1 MKFKKAIITGIT
13 GQDGS
18 YLAEFLLKKK
28 YIVHGIKRRSSSFNT
43 SRIDHIYENK
53 NYKNRFFLHYG
64 DLLDPNSLTDLISK
78 IKPQEIYNFA
88 AQSHV
93 GVSFML
99 PNYTS
104 QVNSLGTLNLLHAI
118 YDCGLANKTKFY
130 QASTSELY
138 GEIQESKQ
146 SEKTKFYPKSP
157 YATSKLFAYWITK
170 NYRESYGM
178 FASNGILFN
187 HESPRRGETF
197 VTRKITRGLSRI
209 NTGIEKCI
217 YMGNLDAKRDWGH
230 AKDYVYMQWLML
242 QQENPEDFVIA
253 TGEMKTVREFIEIS
267 SAKLGWNKVN
277 DGPAIIWEGSG
288 VNEIGRR
295 ADNNEIVIRID
306 ERYFRPTEVNELL
319 GDPSKAKTKLNWQ
332 PKISLDE
339 LITEMIHA
347 DTKEAEKEAMLQKQ
361 GFEIYGAI
369 ESPPSKP

>member
-197 VTRKITRGLSRI
+197 VTRKITMGISKIAHGL
-209 NTGIEKCI
+209 EKCLYLGNI
-217 YMGNLDAKRDWGH
+217 YSYRDWGH
-230 AKDYVYMQWLML
+230 AKDYVEMCWKVL
-242 QQENPEDFVIA
+242 QHKKPDDFVIA
-253 TGEMKTVREFIEIS
+253 TEKQYSVKFFVEQCFNY
-267 SAKLGWNKVN
+267 LGIKIKWFGKGLNEYGKIIDCKNNKYLFLKKN
-277 DGPAIIWEGSG
+277 M
-288 VNEIGRR
+288 
-295 ADNNEIVIRID
+295 IVIRISKK
-306 ERYFRPTEVNELL
+306 YFRPNEVNNLI
-319 GDPSKAKTKLNWQ
+319 GNATKAKRLLKWK
-332 PKISLDE
+332 PKINIKT
-339 LITEMIHA
+339 LIKEMI
-347 DTKEAEKEAMLQKQ
+347 DTDLEYIRKLRIK
-361 GFEIYGAI
+361 
-369 ESPPSKP
+369 